1 MTLFSG
7 VHAPFINAHTH
18 VEETL
23 FPEPVQRREE
33 ILSFPSFTPGD
44 VIPGEI
50 RYFSAGYHP
59 TKAGSFSEEALRI
72 LLEDPRCVAVGEC
85 GLDPFAPVKLEVQQ
99 EIFLRQ
105 LFLAREYGKRMVIHC
120 VRRFPEI
127 LSLRK
132 KEWQDPEI
140 PWLIHG
146 FRANETI
153 GKSLLKA
160 NCILSLSPVWLR
172 HLQEFT
178 LWLEKEKFL
187 LETDME
193 DTGVL
198 PELYSKCASL
208 CGEDLSSLREHLN
221 HTFRRF
227 LGLPG

>member
-1 MTLFSG
+1 MSPSAGADIPL
-7 VHAPFINAHTH
+7 VNAHTH
-18 VEETL
+18 FGGTLSSGEGQEEG
-23 FPEPVQRREE
+23 

-44 VIPGEI
+44 VIPEKI

-59 TKAGSFSEEALRI
+59 AKAAEFSEEALRI
-72 LLEDPRCVAVGEC
+72 LLEDPRCSAVGEC

-99 EIFLRQ
+99 EIFSRQ
-105 LFLAREYGKRMVIHC
+105 MRLAREYGKGMVIHC

-132 KEWQDPEI
+132 KEGGMSGI

-153 GKSLLKA
+153 GRILLKE

-172 HLQEFT
+172 HQQQFPS
-178 LWLEKEKFL
+178 WLKKGKFL

-193 DTGVL
+193 GNGSL
-198 PELYSKCASL
+198 PELYRTCAIL
-208 CGEDLSSLREHLN
+208 CGEDLSGLKQKLH
-221 HTFRRF
+221 HTFLQF
-227 LGLPG
+227 ISPAV